1 MKKTKKKGD
10 VNSRNTILTIFLF
23 VMLLIGTWS
32 LKNSFT
38 GYAVVSKSGVNP
50 ITPLI
55 FIFLSLALIIA
66 VILVL
71 AYHFGSKK

>member
-1 MKKTKKKGD
+1 MKKVKKKGD
-10 VNSRNTILTIFLF
+10 ASSRNTILTIFLF
-23 VMLLIGTWS
+23 VLLLIGTLS
-32 LKNSFT
+32 LRNSFT
-38 GYAVVSKSGVNP
+38 GYAVVSKSGANP

-71 AYHFGSKK
+71 AYHAGNKK

>member
-1 MKKTKKKGD
+1 MKKVKKKGD

-23 VMLLIGTWS
+23 VLLLIGTLS

-38 GYAVVSKSGVNP
+38 SYAVVSKSGTNP
-50 ITPLI
+50 LTPLI

-71 AYHFGSKK
+71 AYHVGNRK